1 MMTFA
6 DFESFLRASFPDVT
20 DVMVERFRL
29 MDSGYRDW
37 NSKINVISRKDIDSL
52 YDHHVLHSL
61 AIAEYLRTQRPETY
75 SLFTA
80 PHIENDSGVAYTAQA
95 STTPLADSHPCHTKA
110 SIPESPHTST
120 EPRIPTG
127 GCSVQK
133 PQTLR
138 VLDLGTGGGFPGIPL
153 AVMFPDVRFTLCD
166 SVGKKTIVAREIAN
180 MLGLD
185 NVEIVNARAESLP
198 GKFDFIVSRAV
209 ASLTDFYP
217 WVKGKY
223 SRSILYLKG
232 GDINEEICD
241 LMSRERLRKGSVSTW
256 PVSQWL
262 SDPHFA
268 GKFVIDISR

>member
-1 MMTFA
+1 MMGFD
-6 DFESFLRASFPDVT
+6 DFEAFLKVSFPDVT
-20 DVMVERFRL
+20 EEMVERFRL

-37 NSKINVISRKDIDSL
+37 NAKINVISRKDIDSL

-61 AIAEYLRTQRPETY
+61 AIAEYLRTQRPEIY

-80 PHIENDSGVAYTAQA
+80 SSSKGSEPVA
-95 STTPLADSHPCHTKA
+95 STGISAPQKYTSNIATAPSPTNA
-110 SIPESPHTST
+110 SQT
-120 EPRIPTG
+120 E
-127 GCSVQK
+127 
-133 PQTLR
+133 LR

-153 AVMFPDVRFTLCD
+153 AVMFPHVKFTLCD
-166 SVGKKTIVAREIAN
+166 SV
-180 MLGLD
+180 
-185 NVEIVNARAESLP
+185 

-241 LMSRERLRKGSVSTW
+241 LMSRERLRKGTVSTW
-256 PVSQWL
+256 PVTSWL
-262 SDPHFA
+262 SAPYFD

>member
-6 DFESFLRASFPDVT
+6 DFGSFLRTSFPDVT

-80 PHIENDSGVAYTAQA
+80 PHPKGSVASASQKGSYSTVIDPTTSPDNAAQA
-95 STTPLADSHPCHTKA
+95 A
-110 SIPESPHTST
+110 
-120 EPRIPTG
+120 
-127 GCSVQK
+127 
-133 PQTLR
+133 LR

-153 AVMFPDVRFTLCD
+153 AVMFPNVRFTLCD

>member
-1 MMTFA
+1 MIGFA
-6 DFESFLRASFPDVT
+6 DFEAFLKASFPDMT

-29 MDSGYRDW
+29 MDAGYRDW
-37 NSKINVISRKDIDSL
+37 NAKINVISRKDIDSL

-61 AIAEYLRTQRPETY
+61 AIAEYLRTQRPEVY
-75 SLFTA
+75 SMFTA
-80 PHIENDSGVAYTAQA
+80 PLQEGSVAPVSSSTNVNA
-95 STTPLADSHPCHTKA
+95 SRA
-110 SIPESPHTST
+110 
-120 EPRIPTG
+120 G
-127 GCSVQK
+127 
-133 PQTLR
+133 LR

-153 AVMFPDVRFTLCD
+153 AVMFPNVRFTLCD

-198 GKFDFIVSRAV
+198 GRFDFVVSRAV

-223 SRSILYLKG
+223 SQSILYLKG
-232 GDINEEICD
+232 GDINEEICA

-256 PVSQWL
+256 PVTTWL
-262 SDPHFA
+262 SDPYFA
-268 GKFVIDISR
+268 GKFVIDIRR

>member
-6 DFESFLRASFPDVT
+6 DFEAFLKASFPDVT
-20 DVMVERFRL
+20 EETLERFRL
-29 MDSGYRDW
+29 MEEGYREW
-37 NSKINVISRKDIDSL
+37 NAKINVISRKDIDSL

-61 AIAEYLRTQRPETY
+61 AIAEYLRSQRPETY

-80 PHIENDSGVAYTAQA
+80 PLQSFTAPLPEDSIEA
-95 STTPLADSHPCHTKA
+95 KA
-110 SIPESPHTST
+110 SQA
-120 EPRIPTG
+120 G
-127 GCSVQK
+127 
-133 PQTLR
+133 LR

-153 AVMFPDVRFTLCD
+153 AVMFPNVRFTLCD
-166 SVGKKTIVAREIAN
+166 SVGKKTIVAKEIAN

-198 GKFDFIVSRAV
+198 GRFDFVVSRAV

-232 GDINEEICD
+232 GDINEEICA
-241 LMSRERLRKGSVSTW
+241 LMSRERLRKGSVATW
-256 PVSQWL
+256 SVTSWL
-262 SDPHFA
+262 SDPYFD
-268 GKFVIDISR
+268 GKFVIDIRR

>member
-1 MMTFA
+1 MIGFA
-6 DFESFLRASFPDVT
+6 DFEAFLKASFPDMT
-20 DVMVERFRL
+20 DGMVERFRL
-29 MDSGYRDW
+29 MDAGYRDW
-37 NSKINVISRKDIDSL
+37 NAKINVISRKDIDSL

-61 AIAEYLRTQRPETY
+61 AIAEYLRTQRPEVY
-75 SLFTA
+75 SMFTA
-80 PHIENDSGVAYTAQA
+80 PLQEGSVAPVSSSTNVNA
-95 STTPLADSHPCHTKA
+95 SRAA
-110 SIPESPHTST
+110 
-120 EPRIPTG
+120 
-127 GCSVQK
+127 
-133 PQTLR
+133 LR

-153 AVMFPDVRFTLCD
+153 AVMFPNVRFTLCD

-198 GKFDFIVSRAV
+198 GRFDFVVSRAV

-232 GDINEEICD
+232 GDINEEICA

-256 PVSQWL
+256 PVTTWL
-262 SDPHFA
+262 SDPYFA
-268 GKFVIDISR
+268 GKFVIDIRR